1 MEHIPPNVER
11 WWGLAAGSFHL
22 APLSPLAMIKQKRD
36 ENRGTGC
43 LEWAIFLCQLRSI
56 TSISERQT
64 LSSFKREFVEVS
76 IAGRDENPPA
86 GHNGWTAVSGLV
98 CLTQLGRQVSSFQMK
113 RTRNIPCSF
122 ASSFF
127 FTQELEGRNRSSRP
141 GSVLLI
147 YASFSSG
154 QKYL

>member
-1 MEHIPPNVER
+1 LADHTRHQPTSSNTAQSSFLLESRCVSNLPLCLSTARSATKRYASGTNTWTRKKMEHIPPNVER

-86 GHNGWTAVSGLV
+86 GHNGWTAAQGV
-98 CLTQLGRQVSSFQMK
+98 LGCVF
-113 RTRNIPCSF
+113 
-122 ASSFF
+122 
-127 FTQELEGRNRSSRP
+127 
-141 GSVLLI
+141 
-147 YASFSSG
+147 
-154 QKYL
+154 

>member
-1 MEHIPPNVER
+1 VSDK
-11 WWGLAAGSFHL
+11 L
-22 APLSPLAMIKQKRD
+22 
-36 ENRGTGC
+36 
-43 LEWAIFLCQLRSI
+43 FLLLK
-56 TSISERQT
+56 E
-64 LSSFKREFVEVS
+64 KFVEVS

-86 GHNGWTAVSGLV
+86 GHNGLDRSAECPGLCV
-98 CLTQLGRQVSSFQMK
+98 FTQLGRQVSSFQMK